1 MLDKTEDKHYLSL
14 LGSLNTA
21 VVLVDE
27 TLGIVYVNSAA
38 EAILKVGF
46 TKLRG
51 NKIYNLFSDPTQSRR
66 VMREAIYSNQSF
78 TKRHESVQINDSKN
92 NLIDYSATPVQSNNS
107 SYLII

>member
-1 MLDKTEDKHYLSL
+1 MLDKTEDNHYLSL
-14 LGSLNTA
+14 LDSLNTA

-27 TLGIVYVNSAA
+27 TLCIVYVNSAA
-38 EAILKVGF
+38 EAILRVGF

-51 NKIYNLFSDPTQSRR
+51 NKICDLFSDPTQSRQ

-92 NLIDYSATPVQSNNS
+92 N
-107 SYLII
+107 